1 MKTGMVVSTGV
12 KVRGE
17 QLSSVRYS
25 IIAPSD
31 KRCTDCLTSEHHFA
45 SNRRARIT
53 DEFFVSFD
61 AIFIFAV

>member
-45 SNRRARIT
+45 RIT

-61 AIFIFAV
+61 AIGLFIFAV